1 MLKTFLCYDNRCS
14 RSMMWPLDLQ
24 CKDLSL
30 TVCDIR
36 YQDLLNVL
44 RFLYL
49 GQITLNQR
57 RSSVFQ
63 KWLRILGIHM
73 TICQTPVAAKNV
85 IDDNVNNLTFVKE
98 TYFIQFFLEK
108 MDLLRAEINLKTQV
122 LNSTIWDW

>member
-1 MLKTFLCYDNRCS
+1 
-14 RSMMWPLDLQ
+14 MWPLDLQ

-57 RSSVFQ
+57 RSSVLQ
-63 KWLRILGIHM
+63 KWLRILGVHM

-85 IDDNVNNLTFVKE
+85 IDDTDNVNSSIFVKE
-98 TYFIQFFLEK
+98 TYFILFFLEK
-108 MDLLRAEINLKTQV
+108 TYSFRAKINLKIQV
-122 LNSTIWDW
+122 FTTSIGVDDYPE